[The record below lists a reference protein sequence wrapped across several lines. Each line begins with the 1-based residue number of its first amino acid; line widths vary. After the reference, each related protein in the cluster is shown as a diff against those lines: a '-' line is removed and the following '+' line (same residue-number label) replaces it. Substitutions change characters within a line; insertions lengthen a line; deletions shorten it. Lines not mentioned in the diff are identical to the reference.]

1 MGIRH
6 LSNSKERLPTP
17 KPNGPRCSPMS
28 CRSRRS
34 RSFTIEATRVPARP
48 PSLAPTPSDET
59 RHTSYLLLY
68 GHQFAI
74 LRVGLSRRLR
84 SNQLLKSRN
93 LKRRIRAFDL
103 ATTRFRTEPLAKN
116 RELSCN
122 SYEKSNGF
130 GSPAHTHTS
139 HCEGESDDKVS

>member
-6 LSNSKERLPTP
+6 LTNNISNLPTP

-34 RSFTIEATRVPARP
+34 RSFTIEATRIPARP

-84 SNQLLKSRN
+84 SNQLLESRN
-93 LKRRIRAFDL
+93 LQKKNKSFRSCHYTLPDRTARRKIESYL
-103 ATTRFRTEPLAKN
+103 ATLTRSRTGLA
-116 RELSCN
+116 
-122 SYEKSNGF
+122 
-130 GSPAHTHTS
+130 PQHTHTHLS
-139 HCEGESDDKVS
+139 LRGRI